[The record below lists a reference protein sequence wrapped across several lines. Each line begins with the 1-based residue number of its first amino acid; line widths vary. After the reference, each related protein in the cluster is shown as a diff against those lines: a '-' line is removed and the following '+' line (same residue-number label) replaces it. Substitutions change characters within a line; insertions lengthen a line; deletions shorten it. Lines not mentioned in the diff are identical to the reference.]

1 MLRTLYILIICS
13 FTIICHATLYQVG
26 PTKTYITPNDLYQA
40 NVVQDGDIIEIDA
53 ADYSGQ
59 QALAVW
65 FANDL
70 VIRGVGGRPHLLADG
85 EYIFGK
91 GIWVLA
97 GNNITVENI
106 EFSGAT
112 VPSENGSGIR
122 VDGFGFTIRH
132 CYFHNNENGILSI
145 NTPNTG
151 DILIEHSEFAYNG
164 FGSGFTHNVYIN
176 SANSLTFRYNYSHH
190 ANIGHCL
197 KSRADQNFIYHNRIM
212 DEQTGIS
219 SRLIDIS
226 NGGFSIIM
234 GNLLMQGPNATN
246 NNLIG
251 YGLEGLTNPSQE
263 LYVINNTFV
272 NKRAASCI
280 FLSIQN
286 GTSIANVSN
295 NIFAGTGTIVQGNTT
310 SYLSNYINTSI
321 NQLNF
326 VDEPNYD
333 YKLTSNSPA
342 KNIGTAIPEASTY
355 SLTPIVS
362 YDHPTSFV
370 TRVISDGTIDVGAYE
385 YGNNVIPTTPIK
397 TDITV
402 ELGDIMLEDS
412 NYGVILTAPNGNCY
426 RLKVDNTGNLTTQSV
441 DCN

>member
-1 MLRTLYILIICS
+1 MLRTHFIFIFCTFSLLCN
-13 FTIICHATLYQVG
+13 ATLYQVG
-26 PTKTYITPNDLYQA
+26 LGKTYSSPNDLYNA
-40 NVVQDGDIIEIDA
+40 NVVQPGDIIEIDA
-53 ADYSGQ
+53 ADYIGQ
-59 QALAVW
+59 EALAVW
-65 FANDL
+65 FEDDL
-70 VIRGVGGRPHLLADG
+70 VIRGVGGRPHLIADG
-85 EYIFGK
+85 EFIFGK

-106 EFSGAT
+106 EFSGAV
-112 VPSENGSGIR
+112 VPSENGAGIR

-132 CYFHNNENGILSI
+132 CYFHDNENGILSI
-145 NTPNTG
+145 NTPNDG
-151 DILIEHSEFAYNG
+151 EILIEHSEFAYNG

-176 SANSLTFRYNYSHH
+176 SAKSLTFRYNYSHH

-197 KSRADQNFIYHNRIM
+197 KTRADENYIYHNRIM

-219 SRLIDIS
+219 SRLIDLS

-251 YGLEGLTNPSQE
+251 YGLEGLTNPSSE

-280 FLSIQN
+280 FLWIQN

-295 NIFAGTGTIVQGNTT
+295 NIFAGTGTVIQGTTT
-310 SYLSNYINTSI
+310 SFSSNYENTIIS
-321 NQLNF
+321 QLNF
-326 VDEPNYD
+326 EDEPNFD
-333 YKLTSNSPA
+333 YNLSSNSPA
-342 KNIGTAIPEASTY
+342 MNIGTTIPNVGTY
-355 SLTPIVS
+355 SLTPIQS
-362 YDHPTSFV
+362 YVHPTSFT

-385 YGNNVIPTTPIK
+385 FGNNVIPATPIK
-397 TDITV
+397 KDITL
-402 ELGDIMLEDS
+402 ELGDLLIEDT
-412 NYGVILTAPNGNCY
+412 NHGVILTAPNGNCY
-426 RLKVDNTGNLTTQSV
+426 RLKVDNTGNLITEFA

>member
-1 MLRTLYILIICS
+1 MLP
-13 FTIICHATLYQVG
+13 YQVG
-26 PTKTYITPNDLYQA
+26 PDKTYTSPNALYSA
-40 NVVQDGDIIEIDA
+40 NVVQAGDTIEIDA
-53 ADYSGQ
+53 ADYIGQ
-59 QALAVW
+59 ESLAVW

-70 VIRGVGGRPHLLADG
+70 VIRGVGGRPHLIADG
-85 EYIFGK
+85 AYIFGK

-97 GNNITVENI
+97 GNDITVENI
-106 EFSGAT
+106 EFSGAS

-132 CYFHNNENGILSI
+132 CYFHDNENGILSI
-145 NTPNTG
+145 NTPNNG
-151 DILIEHSEFAYNG
+151 DILIEHSEFAHNG
-164 FGSGFTHNVYIN
+164 FGDGFTHNVYIN

-190 ANIGHCL
+190 AIIGHCL

-251 YGLEGLTNPSQE
+251 YGLEGLTNPLPE

-295 NIFAGTGTIVQGNTT
+295 NIFAGTGTIVQGTTT
-310 SYLSNYINTSI
+310 SYVSNYVNTSI

-326 VDEPNYD
+326 EDEPNFD
-333 YKLTSNSPA
+333 YQLTSNSPA
-342 KNIGTAIPEASTY
+342 KNIGTAISNAGTY

-362 YDHPTSFV
+362 YDHPTSFES
-370 TRVISDGTIDVGAYE
+370 RVISDGTIDIGAYE
-385 YGNNVIPTTPIK
+385 FGNNVIPTTPIK
-397 TDITV
+397 KDMTI
-402 ELGDIMLEDS
+402 ELGDILIEDT
-412 NYGVILTAPNGNCY
+412 NHGVILTAPNGNCY
-426 RLKVDNTGNLTTQSV
+426 RLKVDNAGNLTTEFV